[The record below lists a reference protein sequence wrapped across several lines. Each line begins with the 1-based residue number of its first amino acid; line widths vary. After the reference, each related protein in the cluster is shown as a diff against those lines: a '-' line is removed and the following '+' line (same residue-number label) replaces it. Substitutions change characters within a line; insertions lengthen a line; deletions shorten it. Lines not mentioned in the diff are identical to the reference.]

1 MEFKRTLKTIIADFK
16 TGNTASFEELYR
28 LLLPSLFA
36 FISHRTSTREAA
48 KDVTQDS
55 FVEISKALAGFTYQ
69 SDGEFY
75 AFVFTIVRRKL
86 AQHYKEG
93 AKHNTV
99 EGVEMDDL
107 SKETPSSETILS
119 VQQALQK
126 IDECSREIVVLHH
139 WSRYTFSEIATILNM
154 TESAVRVR
162 HHRARATLATLLTS

>member
-1 MEFKRTLKTIIADFK
+1 MELKRTLKTIIADYK
-16 TGNTASFEELYR
+16 TGNTASFEELYH

-36 FISHRTSTREAA
+36 FVSHRTATREIA

-55 FVEISKALAGFTYQ
+55 FIEISRALQNFTYK

-75 AFVFTIVRRKL
+75 AFVYTIVRRRL

-93 AKHNTV
+93 AKHATV
-99 EGVEMDDL
+99 EGIEVDNLTNEI
-107 SKETPSSETILS
+107 SSPETNLS
-119 VQQALQK
+119 VREALQK

-139 WSRYTFSEIATILNM
+139 WSRYTFVEIATILNM